1 MNLRRFSLYG
11 LIAVLALAL
20 FFTAAPQILPGV
32 AAEETENENA
42 DAETPAEDAEENSE
56 EAPEAEAPAEEQ
68 PAEEAPAEEVKEEE
82 AQPVAEDKAE
92 ASEEEVPQV
101 NAVAELKDGEIMVT
115 AQGLVRIQPEF
126 ATLRLAVVAQ
136 APTAAEAN
144 NANNASMEAVF
155 ALLKEKGISEEDY
168 YTSSYSIWPQT
179 NWDQEEPQ
187 VYAYQVENEI
197 TIKVRDIAQLGEI
210 IAASLDAG
218 ANRVNNISYDVEST
232 HEAYNQ
238 ALKLAVERG
247 QEKAQVLADAI
258 GVELIPVPARVIEG
272 SEPSYG
278 FMNYADQAKAPMEA
292 AEGMNAGAPPLSQQ
306 DVQVNASVQLVFKFK

>member
-20 FFTAAPQILPGV
+20 FITAAPQILPGV

-42 DAETPAEDAEENSE
+42 EAENAEENPE
-56 EAPEAEAPAEEQ
+56 ET
-68 PAEEAPAEEVKEEE
+68 PAEEAPAEEVKEEM

-92 ASEEEVPQV
+92 EPVDELPQV

-115 AQGLVRIQPEF
+115 AQGLVRIQPDF

-144 NANNASMEAVF
+144 NANNADMEAVF
-155 ALLKEKGISEEDY
+155 ALLKERGISEEDY

-179 NWDQEEPQ
+179 NWDQDEPQ

-218 ANRVNNISYDVEST
+218 ANRVNTITYDVEST

-247 QEKAQVLADAI
+247 QEKAQVLADAV
-258 GVELIPVPARVIEG
+258 GVELIPVPARVVEG
-272 SEPSYG
+272 TEPSYG
-278 FMNYADQAKAPMEA
+278 FMNYADQAKTTMEA
-292 AEGMNAGAPPLSQQ
+292 AGGMNAGAPPLSQQ

>member
-1 MNLRRFSLYG
+1 MNLRKFNLYG

-20 FFTAAPQILPGV
+20 FITAAPQILPGV

-42 DAETPAEDAEENSE
+42 EAENAEENPE
-56 EAPEAEAPAEEQ
+56 ET
-68 PAEEAPAEEVKEEE
+68 PAEEAPVDEL
-82 AQPVAEDKAE
+82 
-92 ASEEEVPQV
+92 PQV
-101 NAVAELKDGEIMVT
+101 DAVAELKDGEIMVT
-115 AQGLVRIQPEF
+115 AQGLVRIQPDF

-144 NANNASMEAVF
+144 NANNADMEAVF
-155 ALLKEKGISEEDY
+155 ALLKERGITEEDY

-179 NWDQEEPQ
+179 NWDQDEPQ

-218 ANRVNNISYDVEST
+218 ANRVNAITYDVEST

-258 GVELIPVPARVIEG
+258 GVELIPVPARVVEG
-272 SEPSYG
+272 AEPSYG
-278 FMNYADQAKAPMEA
+278 FMNYADQAKATMDAA